1 MKGKHISRKSQ
12 RAIRRAAF
20 PELNRVMLDLTP
32 TAARPPAL
40 IGLSDQQIEAAAL
53 LRAKLERWGS
63 RSGLAVQRIYN
74 CDVLAVFAIAQ
85 LARAFAL
92 AKCDLISKGTPYASA
107 KRQAALVAKKAHDSF
122 CWENLSGFDN
132 QAYWARFHIDHPFYV
147 A

>member
-1 MKGKHISRKSQ
+1 MKGKHISRKAQ
-12 RAIRRAAF
+12 RSIRRATF
-20 PELNRVMLDLTP
+20 PELNRVMHDLTR
-32 TAARPPAL
+32 AGARPPAL
-40 IGLSDQQIEAAAL
+40 IGLSPQQTEAAAL

-92 AKCDLISKGTPYASA
+92 AKCDLIAKRTPYASA

-122 CWENLSGFDN
+122 CWESISGLDSDYRAAFRLSDRLSKG
-132 QAYWARFHIDHPFYV
+132 A
-147 A
+147 